1 MKKGMFAPWLDR
13 IALVPLGSVAYKF
26 ARVAAGA
33 AEATFTP
40 QPRNAW
46 DIAGGVAIVEAA
58 GGRTSDCD
66 GQPFRCFADP
76 DPLSHRGV
84 CATNGLVHDEILRM
98 VRA

>member
-1 MKKGMFAPWLDR
+1 MKKGMFAPWTDR
-13 IALVPLGSVAYKF
+13 LALVPLGSVAYKF
-26 ARVAAGA
+26 AKVAAGE

-66 GQPFRCFADP
+66 GAPFRFDLP
-76 DPLSHRGV
+76 SPLAERGV
-84 CATNGLVHDEILRM
+84 CATNGLVHEAILGL
-98 VRA
+98 VRG